1 LQTEHPINAKERDMN
16 DKKEWTVAK
25 ALRQARGSSMRQ
37 LAAKSGLS
45 PAQISRIESGQV
57 QQPAP
62 ATLVALAR
70 ALWLNPMPLLILAG
84 HIPDDEAR
92 NWIKNVLEPGTEVY
106 LDWHG
111 HNPLSVIAARR
122 TVEDENAPQEEIHRL
137 AFDLFVGEPMVETEW
152 DSSMAML
159 GVTETDSDQR
169 QLVNLFAQ
177 LTAERR
183 ERTLANIKDQV
194 TLSRLEIHRDAQES
208 LDRSLPGIAEV

>member
-1 LQTEHPINAKERDMN
+1 MN
-16 DKKEWTVAK
+16 GKDCTVAAALQK
-25 ALRQARGSSMRQ
+25 ARCGSMRE
-37 LAAKSGLS
+37 LAARAGLS

-92 NWIKNVLEPGTEVY
+92 SWIKNVIAPGTEVY

-111 HNPLSVIAARR
+111 HNPLAVIDAQR
-122 TVEDENAPQEEIHRL
+122 TVEDPSTPQEEIHKL
-137 AFDLFVGEPMVETEW
+137 AFDLFVGEPVVETEW
-152 DSSMAML
+152 DSSMALL
-159 GVTETDSDQR
+159 GVAETDRAQR

-177 LTAERR
+177 LTGERR
-183 ERTLANIKDQV
+183 ERMLADLKDQV
-194 TLSRLEIHRDAQES
+194 TLSRLEMHSEADAS
-208 LDRSLPGIAEV
+208 LHGMPGIAEA